1 MNFISSSE
9 ALSKKALK
17 GMYSIKSYM
26 LSLSELPVTVSTHL
40 FDSLA
45 RSILAYNCEIGNM
58 DTYKAYYN
66 ATMRA
71 TQLITL
77 IFLINAFLTKFTT
90 HFVNIF

>member
-17 GMYSIKSYM
+17 VTYSIKSYM
-26 LSLSELPVTVSTHL
+26 CSLSELPVTVSTHL

-45 RSILAYNCEIGNM
+45 RSILVYNCEIGNM

>member
-9 ALSKKALK
+9 ALSKNALK

-26 LSLSELPVTVSTHL
+26 CSLSELPLTVSTHL
-40 FDSLA
+40 FDTLVT
-45 RSILAYNCEIGNM
+45 SILAYNCEIGNM
-58 DTYKAYYN
+58 DTCKAYYS
-66 ATMRA
+66 ATLRA
-71 TQLITL
+71 TKLITL